1 MNTTHRRPTAN
12 PMWDSIFVPC
22 CQVNTRTHM
31 LERRAQEAGCT
42 TLAEYH
48 AFRRAN
54 S

>member
-1 MNTTHRRPTAN
+1 MMNTTHRRMYPHLFLELATVN
-12 PMWDSIFVPC
+12 SKEHSL
-22 CQVNTRTHM
+22 QV
-31 LERRAQEAGCT
+31 RAARAGCT